1 MPPTRRELLR
11 LAAGTGFEAP
21 TLEKVLRLAEALEE
35 IARHRRLSKAL
46 TLKGGTALNLF
57 FGPPKRLSVDLDFNY
72 VAELERDRTAKERP
86 AIEDDVERIGRA
98 LGYAVQRSADAH
110 AGRKFYLTFRRTLDE
125 IRDRIEIDIN
135 FLHRQRLRPS
145 VLRQMWRPGDTPAC
159 EFSVTSFD
167 ELAAGKLIALL
178 DRAAPRDAWD
188 VAQLSRISGG
198 EWPTERSRAIFV
210 AMAGVLPKPLYSY
223 AARGLSR
230 IPDAD
235 VIRMLHPML
244 LADDRPAA
252 GELREAAWVATQ
264 PLLELTSAEREYCER
279 LQHGELA
286 PELLFPAD
294 RELAERVAVSPPLLW
309 KAENARRFTG
319 STER

>member
-1 MPPTRRELLR
+1 MPPIRRELLR
-11 LAAGTGFEAP
+11 LAAGTGFEPP
-21 TLEKVLRLAEALEE
+21 TLEKVLRLAEVLDE
-35 IARHRRLSKAL
+35 IARHRRLSRAL

-57 FGPPKRLSVDLDFNY
+57 FGPPRRLSVDLDFNY
-72 VAELERDRTAKERP
+72 VAELERDKAAKERP
-86 AIEDDVERIGRA
+86 GIEDDVERIGRA

-145 VLRQMWRPGDTPAC
+145 ALRRMWQPGDAPAC
-159 EFSVTSFD
+159 EFPVSSFD

-178 DRAAPRDAWD
+178 DRTAPRDAWD
-188 VAQLSRISGG
+188 AAHLSRISGG
-198 EWPTERSRAIFV
+198 EWPTESSRAIFV

-235 VIRMLHPML
+235 VVRMLHPML
-244 LADDRPAA
+244 VAGDRPAA
-252 GELREAAWVATQ
+252 QELRKAAWAVVQ
-264 PLLELTSAEREYCER
+264 PVIELTSAEKEYCER
-279 LQHGELA
+279 LQRGELL
-286 PELLFPAD
+286 PELLFPTD
-294 RELAERVAVSPPLLW
+294 PELAERVAASPPLLW
-309 KAENARRFTG
+309 KAENARRFAG